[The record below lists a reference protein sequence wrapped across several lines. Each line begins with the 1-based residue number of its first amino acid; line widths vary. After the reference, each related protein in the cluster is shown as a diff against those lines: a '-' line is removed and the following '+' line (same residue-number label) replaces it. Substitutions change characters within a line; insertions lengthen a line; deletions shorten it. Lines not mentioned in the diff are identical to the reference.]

1 MLAVGE
7 ILQNR
12 YRVVREIGAGGMGT
26 VYEGENLLIRRRV
39 AIKVMRSDASNS
51 TELCARFERE
61 AQIASQIPSD
71 HITEVLDMGELES
84 GQRFIVMEYLVGE
97 SLSERLNRATRLPVP
112 ELLGLVRQALSALG
126 AAHRVGVI
134 HRDIKPDNVFIL
146 SEKAGYSD
154 FVKLLDFGISKIPN
168 LPGEA
173 TLTQSGMF
181 VGTPSYMAPEQV
193 SGGAASSLWD
203 LYSMGVILYRGLT
216 GETPYKSQQ
225 LHELVYKVALG
236 NFVRPSERVASIDAQ
251 LDALVCKAMSRFPE
265 QRFQNADEFIT
276 AIDAWLD
283 GPGREQTSPS
293 SRPPPRVP
301 LLGGTR
307 PMAGSR
313 VPTPQGAMPTTR
325 LTTELGISDRL
336 RSSAW
341 RGWAALGVVVF
352 GAAVA
357 VSLWRLRAQVDAGI
371 GHDVLSAQP
380 ASASLEET
388 GRATAARVGHSL
400 PLEPPSTGSSPSIAP
415 VLPGAGSSGVG
426 SPGAGS
432 PGAGSPGAGSPGAAA
447 PVSKGDRPGV
457 HHEPLL
463 EEDEADSDPVSP
475 NAAQQRKASR
485 ATRRAERDAE
495 RKRGR
500 AAVSAGKAPSEDE
513 AARPERE
520 PREQRKERPQRE
532 GDPSAPRPDWGY

>member
-1 MLAVGE
+1 MLAIGE

-39 AIKVMRSDASNS
+39 AIKVMRADASNS
-51 TELCARFERE
+51 AELCARFERE

-71 HITEVLDMGELES
+71 HITEVLDMGELDS

-112 ELLGLVRQALSALG
+112 ELLGLIRQALSALG

-168 LPGEA
+168 QPGET

-193 SGGAASSLWD
+193 SGGTASSLWD

-236 NFVRPSERVASIDAQ
+236 NFVKPSERVASIDAQ
-251 LDALVCKAMSRFPE
+251 LDAMVCKAMARFPE
-265 QRFQNADEFIT
+265 QRFQNADEFIG

-313 VPTPQGAMPTTR
+313 IPTPQGAMPTTR

-341 RGWAALGVVVF
+341 RGWAALGIVVF
-352 GAAVA
+352 GVAVA
-357 VSLWRLRAQVDAGI
+357 GSLWRLRAQMDAGI
-371 GHDVLSAQP
+371 GRDVLAAQP
-380 ASASLEET
+380 AAASLEAT
-388 GRATAARVGHSL
+388 GRATAARVGHSS
-400 PLEPPSTGSSPSIAP
+400 PLEPPSAGSSPSIAP
-415 VLPGAGSSGVG
+415 VLPGAALHGAA
-426 SPGAGS
+426 SPGAKL
-432 PGAGSPGAGSPGAAA
+432 PV
-447 PVSKGDRPGV
+447 PVSKGDRSGV
-457 HHEPLL
+457 RHEPQL
-463 EEDEADSDPVSP
+463 EEDAAGSDPGSP
-475 NAAQQRKASR
+475 SAAQQRKTSR
-485 ATRRAERDAE
+485 ATRRAEREAE

-500 AAVSAGKAPSEDE
+500 AAANAGNASAAKEPSEDE
-513 AARPERE
+513 AAAARPERE
-520 PREQRKERPQRE
+520 PREQSKERPQRE
-532 GDPSAPRPDWGY
+532 GEPAAPPRPDWGY